1 MAIIAQEEE
10 IKYVTVDGKKVLKY
24 RPRVEITLKHTES
37 GKEYASE
44 EEAKADVSSPDTDTK
59 AEHIRRD
66 VNVTVEEI
74 NIGADFNIKD

>member
-44 EEAKADVSSPDTDTK
+44 EEAQADVSSPDTDTK
-59 AEHIRRD
+59 QEHISKS
-66 VNVTVEEI
+66 VHVKVI
-74 NIGADFNIKD
+74 GLPMGADTNIM

>member
-44 EEAKADVSSPDTDTK
+44 EEAQADVNSPDTDTK
-59 AEHIRRD
+59 QEHISKS
-66 VNVTVEEI
+66 VHVKVI
-74 NIGADFNIKD
+74 GLPMGADTNIM